1 MGQFKS
7 LDGQNS
13 GFENKRAV
21 ILGGSGAIGSA
32 VAMTLARR
40 GAEIHL
46 GGRSVASV
54 ENSAKCIRDA
64 GGTVFAFQADVLD
77 PDELDRKARQLAED
91 HGPVDIVLNATGF
104 MHDQG
109 KEIAEISAK
118 EFLHD
123 VEIFLAAAFNV
134 AKAFTP
140 HMGGDRPGVIVS
152 VVAPASKMAIPGH
165 VSHIVACAG
174 VEAFSKALAA
184 ELGPR
189 NIRSVCLRT
198 HAIVDA
204 IDAGS
209 YTLNLF
215 EPKAKALGL
224 TVPEWLEAAAQTT
237 MTKRLPTLAQVAET
251 ITFIASEHS
260 AAMTGTIVNMTAGA
274 IVD

>member
-118 EFLHD
+118 EFCMTLRYFSLQHSTSRRLSLLIW
-123 VEIFLAAAFNV
+123 E
-134 AKAFTP
+134 
-140 HMGGDRPGVIVS
+140 
-152 VVAPASKMAIPGH
+152 AIGR
-165 VSHIVACAG
+165 
-174 VEAFSKALAA
+174 E
-184 ELGPR
+184 
-189 NIRSVCLRT
+189 
-198 HAIVDA
+198 
-204 IDAGS
+204 
-209 YTLNLF
+209 
-215 EPKAKALGL
+215 
-224 TVPEWLEAAAQTT
+224 
-237 MTKRLPTLAQVAET
+237 
-251 ITFIASEHS
+251 
-260 AAMTGTIVNMTAGA
+260 
-274 IVD
+274 